1 LFFPAWGL
9 KKQNMSIKTTHRI
22 CRNDAIQ
29 FLQDMGIKVFNSDSN
44 ERLADELEDAWDNE
58 RENYEVV
65 DFDQEGEPEDDK
77 WPYWK

>member
-1 LFFPAWGL
+1 
-9 KKQNMSIKTTHRI
+9 
-22 CRNDAIQ
+22 
-29 FLQDMGIKVFNSDSN
+29 MGIKVFNSDSN

>member
-1 LFFPAWGL
+1 
-9 KKQNMSIKTTHRI
+9 MSIKTTHRI